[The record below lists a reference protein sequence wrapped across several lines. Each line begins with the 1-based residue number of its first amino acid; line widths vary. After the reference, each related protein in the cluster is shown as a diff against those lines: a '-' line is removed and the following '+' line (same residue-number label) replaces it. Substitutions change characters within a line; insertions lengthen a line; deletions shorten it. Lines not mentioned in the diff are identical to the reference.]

1 MEKRAKNLFY
11 GTQKLLL
18 IPEQCKVTIVILHY
32 LYPKLLVFCL
42 QLRFVI
48 FFEHITCKQF

>member
-42 QLRFVI
+42 QLRFCDI
-48 FFEHITCKQF
+48 F